1 LLHYRGEDVKKG
13 FVVAVVLMLSAPAA
27 MLGQQ
32 RSEPHERR
40 DQIKLLE
47 GVLQRAAGL
56 GAEQVAKKLQ
66 MLEPGVTALAGQPR
80 ARGFVLEGYGVFFD
94 VEVPALMQSYVSSL
108 LVLQRD
114 AQMGTALEQLR
125 QAIQTLPAG
134 QERMSAEQAFHRLEM
149 QVGPVPQRRGRGPQ
163 PEVRATDSADATP
176 VSSVA
181 AAPAPAPPG
190 DPIPANWDPLA
201 EYTRAV
207 QTQLIEVMLNY
218 SHGLNLGPDEWLT
231 VAARDSHGPMPGQ
244 IDDSQTIVLRVRGSD
259 LAIYAADRTRLD
271 EIRKKVEV
279 RVF

>member
-1 LLHYRGEDVKKG
+1 VKKG
-13 FVVAVVLMLSAPAA
+13 LVVAVVLMMSAPAA
-27 MLGQQ
+27 MLGQGRPQ
-32 RSEPHERR
+32 EPQTRR

-47 GVLQRAAGL
+47 GVLQNAAGL

-94 VEVPALMQSYVSSL
+94 VEVPALLQNFVGSL
-108 LVLQRD
+108 LILQRD
-114 AQMGTALEQLR
+114 AQMGTALEALR
-125 QAIQTLPAG
+125 QALQTMPQG
-134 QERMSAEQAFHRLEM
+134 QERARAEQAFRRVEL
-149 QVGPVPQRRGRGPQ
+149 QLGPVPQQRRGRVSQ
-163 PEVRATDSADATP
+163 PDQVNAANTSDPAAVP
-176 VSSVA
+176 VTTTS
-181 AAPAPAPPG
+181 AAPSAPAG
-190 DPIPANWDPLA
+190 DPIPADWDPLA

-207 QTQLIEVMLNY
+207 QTQLIDAMLNF

-231 VAARDSHGPMPGQ
+231 VAAHDSHGPMMPGQ
-244 IDDSQTIVLRVRGSD
+244 IDDAQTIILRIKGSD

>member
-1 LLHYRGEDVKKG
+1 MKKG
-13 FVVAVVLMLSAPAA
+13 FVVAIVLTLSAPAA

-32 RSEPHERR
+32 RPEPHARR

-47 GVLQRAAGL
+47 GVLQNAAGL

-66 MLEPGVTALAGQPR
+66 MLEPGVTTLAGQPR
-80 ARGFVLEGYGVFFD
+80 ARGFVLDGYGVFFD
-94 VEVPALMQSYVSSL
+94 VEVPALMQNVVGSL

-114 AQMGTALEQLR
+114 AQMASSLEQLR
-125 QAIQTLPAG
+125 QVIVALPAG
-134 QERMSAEQAFHRLEM
+134 PERLRAEQAFRRLEM
-149 QVGPVPQRRGRGPQ
+149 QVGPVPHRGRGPQ

-181 AAPAPAPPG
+181 TAPAPPAG

-207 QTQLIEVMLNY
+207 QTQLIEAMLNF
-218 SHGLNLGPDEWLT
+218 SHSLNLGPDEWLT
-231 VAARDSHGPMPGQ
+231 VAARDSHGPMMPGQ

-259 LAIYAADRTRLD
+259 LLIYAADRTRLD